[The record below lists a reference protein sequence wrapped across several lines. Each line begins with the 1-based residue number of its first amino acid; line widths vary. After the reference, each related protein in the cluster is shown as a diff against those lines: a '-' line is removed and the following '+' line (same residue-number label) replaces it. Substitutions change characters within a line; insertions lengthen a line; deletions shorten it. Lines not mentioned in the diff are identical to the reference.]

1 MKKMML
7 AAFLAVLILCG
18 AAFAAGQSSE
28 GQSSGAGHPSDT
40 GQLNGA
46 GASGQNAWIEQ
57 FNDVCSA
64 TTASMALS
72 KGQLKS
78 RISRTDA
85 LKLRLDGLEESAKK
99 VYSRR
104 LRMCHD
110 MYDFSLKAKEKADTK
125 K

>member
-1 MKKMML
+1 MKKIMM
-7 AAFLAVLILCG
+7 AAFAVLILSG
-18 AAFAAGQSSE
+18 AAFAADARFSGT
-28 GQSSGAGHPSDT
+28 GKPGGAG
-40 GQLNGA
+40 
-46 GASGQNAWIEQ
+46 SGPEEREWINE

-72 KGQLKS
+72 KDELNS
-78 RISRTDA
+78 HIRSADA
-85 LKLRLDGLEESAKK
+85 LKGRLGCLGDSAKK

-110 MYDFSLKAKEKADTK
+110 MYEFALDAKVKEDK